1 MKFTKQNSVIV
12 NASMKITHRRVPRDL
27 RMYLFCL
34 SQLVSYL
41 HLTISIVDILA
52 LCFKQG
58 PYVSNKGSSTPLFV
72 SYGIYIWSVKKP
84 REFGTL
90 IRKQL
95 KKRCLFDNTTQKY
108 GLHRAW
114 DNIVGHRTSRHLI
127 LQYINCDLDTHFS
140 GGVLFNASVFVAA
153 LYYFAPVDRHWR
165 LFKVILASLLAVNSS
180 LGDESVNKLSA

>member
-1 MKFTKQNSVIV
+1 MNAWLKLKIAQKMKFTKQNSVIV
-12 NASMKITHRRVPRDL
+12 NASMKMTHRPVPRDL

-72 SYGIYIWSVKKP
+72 SYGVYIWSVKKP

-90 IRKQL
+90 MRKQL

-108 GLHRAW
+108 GLPRVRQHR
-114 DNIVGHRTSRHLI
+114 GHLI
-127 LQYINCDLDTHFS
+127 LLYINCELDTHLS

-153 LYYFAPVDRHWR
+153 LYYFVPVDRY
-165 LFKVILASLLAVNSS
+165 
-180 LGDESVNKLSA
+180 

>member
-1 MKFTKQNSVIV
+1 
-12 NASMKITHRRVPRDL
+12 
-27 RMYLFCL
+27 MYLFCL

-52 LCFKQG
+52 LCLKQG

-95 KKRCLFDNTTQKY
+95 KKDAFLTILLRNMVSTARETTSWAT
-108 GLHRAW
+108 G
-114 DNIVGHRTSRHLI
+114 
-127 LQYINCDLDTHFS
+127 
-140 GGVLFNASVFVAA
+140 
-153 LYYFAPVDRHWR
+153 R
-165 LFKVILASLLAVNSS
+165 LGI
-180 LGDESVNKLSA
+180 

>member
-1 MKFTKQNSVIV
+1 MNAWLKLKIAQKMKFTKQNSVIV

-95 KKRCLFDNTTQKY
+95 KKDAFLTILLRNMVSTARETTSWAT
-108 GLHRAW
+108 G
-114 DNIVGHRTSRHLI
+114 
-127 LQYINCDLDTHFS
+127 
-140 GGVLFNASVFVAA
+140 
-153 LYYFAPVDRHWR
+153 R
-165 LFKVILASLLAVNSS
+165 LGI
-180 LGDESVNKLSA
+180 